1 MGRPDDALVGA
12 RVRDVRARSG
22 YSQAQIAAALDI
34 PRSAV
39 SLVESGERSLAS
51 TELARLAQIFG
62 WSVEELL
69 FGPEQATEPEIPLD
83 GGAQVLQYFRSSG
96 PVAKTDETWLRRAA
110 DQWRRYAAVE
120 EMVFGSQRW
129 DLPVY
134 PVPPGR
140 AYEQGERLAEQER
153 RRLGLGQ
160 APVRSMIDLLEG
172 EGIKVLLLPFGSKS
186 DVSGCYFFSAELGP
200 CAVINEKEQPSR
212 RRFTEA
218 HEYCHFLVDRETVEG
233 EICSHDRHR
242 EHFELRANAFAAAF
256 LMPAGG
262 INEALADSD
271 IERGRL
277 GSEDVVHLMYRFGV
291 SYQAILWR
299 LLNLH
304 WISREDRERLSQAS
318 PRHLS
323 KDLGYPHD
331 PGEVEPRPD
340 RQRRLAVDAWRSGG
354 LTAAEVADLIGMTP
368 ADVQRLFGGAE
379 AKARGGSKR
388 LVEEPNW
395 L

>member
-1 MGRPDDALVGA
+1 MSRADDALVGA
-12 RVRDVRARSG
+12 RVREARARSG
-22 YSQAQIAAALDI
+22 FNQAQIAAALDI

-39 SLVESGERSLAS
+39 SLLEAGERSLAS

-69 FGPEQATEPEIPLD
+69 FGHAAPPNSVSDTNE
-83 GGAQVLQYFRSSG
+83 GAEVLQYFRSSG
-96 PVAKTDETWLRRAA
+96 PLGKAEEAWLGRAA
-110 DQWRRYAAVE
+110 EQWRRYAAVE
-120 EMVFGSQRW
+120 AMVFGAQRW
-129 DLPVY
+129 ELPVY

-186 DVSGCYFFSAELGP
+186 DVSGCYFFSKELGP
-200 CAVINEKEQPSR
+200 CVVINEKELPSR

-218 HEYCHFLVDRETVEG
+218 HEYCHFLVDRGSVEG

-242 EHFELRANAFAAAF
+242 EHFELRANAFAASF
-256 LMPAGG
+256 LMPAAG
-262 INEALADSD
+262 ISEALAESD
-271 IERGRL
+271 VERGRL
-277 GSEDVVHLMYRFGV
+277 GAEDVVHLMFRFGV

-299 LLNLH
+299 LVNLH
-304 WISREDRERLSQAS
+304 WISRADRDRLSHTS
-318 PRHLS
+318 PTQLA
-323 KDLGYPHD
+323 KELGYRHE

-340 RQRRLAVDAWRSGG
+340 RQRRLAVDAWRSGA
-354 LTAAEVADLIGMTP
+354 LTAAEVADLIGMSS
-368 ADVQRLFGGAE
+368 ADVQRLFTGE
-379 AKARGGSKR
+379 AKARSGARR

-395 L
+395 F